1 MHEHVIYMYLVIV
14 AVLIRVHVN
23 GVLKNRVFVVVLF
36 ELSIDMVT

>member
-23 GVLKNRVFVVVLF
+23 GVLINRVFVVVLF